1 LAEPLTLAPPT
12 LYTLFPEATTLDD
25 KAFKFLECK
34 YENGS
39 NRRVAKILGID
50 HKTVKSI
57 YEFLLETEVG
67 IRFNLM
73 LAEQTEDFYSKKTL
87 TNLFEAINKKIAAI
101 DLEIATHKGDDWASY
116 RLKLI
121 AEHRQWTMKLLDATL
136 ACRPITEGV
145 RKQDVDEKY
154 KTLQDQYKDLLDD
167 GDSLAIPHATI
178 STVKLSS

>member
-1 LAEPLTLAPPT
+1 MAEPLTLAPPT
-12 LYTLFPEATTLDD
+12 LYNLFPDAKTLDD

-34 YENGS
+34 YENRS
-39 NRRVAKILGID
+39 DRRVAKILGID

-57 YEFLLETEVG
+57 YEFLLDTEVG

-87 TNLFEAINKKIAAI
+87 TNVFESINKKIAAL
-101 DLEIATHKGDDWASY
+101 DLEIATHTGDEWANY

-136 ACRPITEGV
+136 ACRPVTEGV
-145 RKQDVDEKY
+145 RKQDADEKH
-154 KTLQDQYKDLLDD
+154 KQLQEQYKDILDD
-167 GDSLAIPHATI
+167 GGSLTIPNHTI
-178 STVKLSS
+178 GSVKLSS

>member
-1 LAEPLTLAPPT
+1 MAEPLTLAPPT
-12 LYTLFPEATTLDD
+12 LYTLFPECSTLEE

-34 YENGS
+34 YENRS
-39 NRRVAKILGID
+39 DRRVAKILGID

-57 YEFLLETEVG
+57 YEFLLETDVG

-87 TNLFEAINKKIAAI
+87 TNIFEAINKKIAVL
-101 DLEIATHKGDDWASY
+101 DTEIATHKGDEWASY

-136 ACRPITEGV
+136 ACRPVTEGV
-145 RKQDVDEKY
+145 RKQDVDDKHKE
-154 KTLQDQYKDLLDD
+154 LQSQYKDLLDD
-167 GDSLAIPHATI
+167 DVSVTLGHSAVVTG
-178 STVKLSS
+178 KLNS